1 MSGIELAP
9 GSKVFTA
16 RCKNLYIL
24 TTKNKITA
32 KNKIDKIKIENP
44 FERIITVIDNNDY
57 SYKELIQ
64 KEIWK

>member
-24 TTKNKITA
+24 TLLGDTNTYLSASK
-32 KNKIDKIKIENP
+32 
-44 FERIITVIDNNDY
+44 
-57 SYKELIQ
+57 Q
-64 KEIWK
+64 Q